1 MTQSQSDVAWYLRWY
16 TELEPFYR
24 VLIAGASAVGIIA
37 LATGLAT
44 ANVVFLLLGGFWIV
58 VGGVLGLLA
67 STFDSD

>member
-1 MTQSQSDVAWYLRWY
+1 MAGYLRWY

-24 VLIAGASAVGIIA
+24 VLVAGAFVVGIIA
-37 LATGLAT
+37 LVTGLAT

-67 STFDSD
+67 SVFESG